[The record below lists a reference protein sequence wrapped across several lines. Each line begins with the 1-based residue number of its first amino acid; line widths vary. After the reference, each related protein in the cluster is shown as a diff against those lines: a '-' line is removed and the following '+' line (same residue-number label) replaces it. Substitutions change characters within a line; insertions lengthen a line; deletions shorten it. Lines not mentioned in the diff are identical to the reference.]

1 MGISDIKIREV
12 EIDKEAAF
20 ADAAVMLES
29 YPGRGPAAAVY
40 GLRPYIEGNVVC
52 DLGCGGG
59 DLVWLMGRWA
69 KEAIGVEYDRGRF
82 STALGLSEGRSGIN
96 NVSVENIDYFVAPIP
111 KADVYYYW
119 PNDPTYAERL
129 IEVLK
134 EQHAPTTL
142 VMGSRISWID
152 HERAGKVFDY
162 GNGNVRTPNFLSLL
176 DKHGGEI
183 LSFSFREK
191 SSIRRPEWPDEDT
204 WCLTVLTIE

>member
-12 EIDKEAAF
+12 EIDKYAAF
-20 ADAAVMLES
+20 ADAAAMLES

-40 GLRPYIEGNVVC
+40 GLRPYIEDNVVC

-69 KEAIGVEYDRGRF
+69 KKAVGVEYDQRRF
-82 STALGLSEGRSGIN
+82 NTAAIHRSGVD
-96 NVSVENIDYFVAPIP
+96 NVSVENFDYFANPIP

-119 PNDPTYAERL
+119 PNDPTHAERL
-129 IEVLK
+129 IETLK

-152 HERAGKVFDY
+152 HELAGKVFDY
-162 GNGNVRTPNFLSLL
+162 KNGNVRTPNFLSLL

-183 LSFSFREK
+183 LSFSFREE
-191 SSIRRPEWPDEDT
+191 SSSKKPEWPDEDT